1 MNQGLYLESIN
12 QMTKEFLAQKNFED
26 FLAQSKVAIGALLAH
41 NDAEK
46 DTIRK
51 AVVDFLAQRGMRAVV
66 MFRADSV
73 EIKTS
78 ITNPEKNAYVDFLIR
93 YLSEKRDTK
102 TLQNSEKSAE
112 CIKDAFAYMQNS
124 AIKDESLVRDIVRSA
139 MKKILGLNERDGL
152 FFNNLEPYIKNFD
165 FDLVENNAKIR
176 ELKKPSNIE
185 SLLDSATKDK
195 ITNAL
200 KDANLSALARQ
211 VTQDIIA
218 QRLSALAPIDFLSNF
233 SFGFIQNLAKCI
245 ESVLAGGASEGGAF
259 AGGAPENSGKKS
271 EAESKST
278 ESKNVDSKNADSK
291 SAESKNIDSS
301 ASAQFSPTI
310 INYYCIEYYR
320 SSKGAIY
327 GILAQGILDLLG
339 DSALANATNMTA
351 NAAAK
356 RFVSFFDGQ
365 NRSVNGKSVHILL
378 IQDVDSKVWSLNDIE
393 YILRSETSVNT
404 AIQAQKQK
412 IATTQDTLQK
422 IEQTLQQNDKA
433 IAEKLSQID
442 MLTQEYD
449 AKKAKSLEQQNTD
462 VETRNAM
469 TKIINGILQ
478 QKIQTLDAISS
489 LKTQSAQLK
498 ESIHKL
504 YDDQK
509 KAQAEINLI
518 TRENKESIRRFENL
532 ARAFSFCIG
541 EVIEDLDNN
550 V

>member
-12 QMTKEFLAQKNFED
+12 KMTKEFLAQKNFES
-26 FLAQSKVAIGALLAH
+26 FLEQSKIAISEILTH
-41 NDAEK
+41 NNAEK

-78 ITNPEKNAYVDFLIR
+78 IIAPEKNAYVDFLIR
-93 YLSEKRDTK
+93 YLSEKHDIK
-102 TLQNSEKSAE
+102 AIKSDDKKSAE

-124 AIKDESLVRDIVRSA
+124 AIKDESLLRDIVRSA

-165 FDLVENNAKIR
+165 FDLVETNAKIR
-176 ELKKPSNIE
+176 ELKKPSNVE
-185 SLLDSATKDK
+185 SLLDNATKDR

-200 KDANLSALARQ
+200 KDTHIKALMRQ

-218 QRLSALAPIDFLSNF
+218 QKLSALSPIDFLSNF
-233 SFGFIQNLAKCI
+233 SFSFIQMLAKHI
-245 ESVLAGGASEGGAF
+245 ESALVGGASRSGAF
-259 AGGAPENSGKKS
+259 AGGASENSGGKKNG
-271 EAESKST
+271 AE
-278 ESKNVDSKNADSK
+278 SK
-291 SAESKNIDSS
+291 SAESKKEDSS
-301 ASAQFSPTI
+301 ASTSALFSTTI

-320 SSKGAIY
+320 ISKGAIY
-327 GILAQGILDLLG
+327 EILAQGILDLLA
-339 DSALANATNMTA
+339 DTSAENMAANV
-351 NAAAK
+351 AAK
-356 RFVSFFDGQ
+356 RFVSFFDGK
-365 NRSVNGKSVHILL
+365 NRSVNGKLVHILL
-378 IQDVDSKVWSLNDIE
+378 IQDIDSKVWNLNDVE
-393 YILRSETSVNT
+393 YILHSESGINS

-412 IATTQDTLQK
+412 IINTQDTLQK
-422 IEQTLQQNDKA
+422 IEQTMQQNEND
-433 IAEKLSQID
+433 IAQKQAQIEI
-442 MLTQEYD
+442 LTEEYNT
-449 AKKAKSLEQQNTD
+449 KKAKSLEQQNID

-478 QKIQTLDAISS
+478 QKIQTLDVISS
-489 LKTQSAQLK
+489 LKTQNTQLK

-504 YDDQK
+504 YDEQK
-509 KAQAEINLI
+509 QAQAEINLI

-532 ARAFSFCIG
+532 LRAFSFCIG